1 MCSSPWGH
9 KESDVT
15 EQLNDENKQ
24 FWGEVE
30 IEVGVKTILR
40 SRGQF

>member
-24 FWGEVE
+24 FWGGVE
-30 IEVGVKTILR
+30 IEVGVKIILR

>member
-30 IEVGVKTILR
+30 IEVGLKIILR